1 MPLSPPWMSLGQ
13 HNLSGE
19 GSNMKLR
26 RLPDIALV
34 VGLATLAL
42 NAQIADEHLQKCDAA
57 YGKAKYTEAVRHCTK
72 AIEAK
77 PGFEEAL
84 ITRASA
90 YKNLGNDNA
99 AIADYTELIR
109 LTNGMAMAYFYR
121 AGILQKLGRDND
133 AIADL
138 TASVTKDPKGLFA
151 ARSYYHRGQLY
162 DKVGKSD
169 DAQSDYWN
177 AVKLKPDYGEAK
189 AKVKY
194 PFGDLTITEAAN
206 RIIPDFTIPGA
217 ATPTKPMP
225 TPVAVVK
232 PVPALAP
239 SVSTPSTWQRM
250 VLTGTGISVASP
262 VPYVLE
268 NDKPDPLLEAMEANV
283 DWSMTDGGLWATV
296 RYQKWDQKFAKVSDV
311 LKNTVSIIFNDPKAG
326 AQFVKDTTFL
336 GEAAAVID
344 QERFDTY
351 GKKQVRQK
359 MILFGKPDDYTQLNF
374 VHPAGDKVAAAKVDQ
389 IIASFKKEGA
399 VVASV
404 SKLAPANWKTYNFG
418 GLLFEFPTPP
428 SPESCKSPAMPGS
441 TKICGKWG
449 DTDMSIDI
457 TYRNYGNSVV
467 PQPGQLAA
475 QHLRF
480 TKEIEAGDTG
490 YKDYKTE
497 PYPINLGEAVK
508 VTNTSA
514 FSRTDTFFIRRG
526 PEVWQVSVWHFNRWD
541 GVRDAVK
548 RVNGSF
554 KFKP

>member
-1 MPLSPPWMSLGQ
+1 
-13 HNLSGE
+13 
-19 GSNMKLR
+19 MKLISAGR
-26 RLPDIALV
+26 IAFAIAIGV
-34 VGLATLAL
+34 IGTS
-42 NAQIADEHLQKCDAA
+42 AQTAEQHLQKCDAS
-57 YGKAKYTEAVRHCTK
+57 YAKSKYSDAVKHCTK
-72 AIEAK
+72 AIEAR

-84 ITRASA
+84 ITRAAA
-90 YKNLGNDNA
+90 YKNVGNDNA
-99 AIADYTELIR
+99 AIADYTEVIR
-109 LTNGMAMAYFYR
+109 LTDGMAMAYFYR
-121 AGILQKLGRDND
+121 AGVYEKLGRIDD

-138 TASVTKDPKGLFA
+138 TASVTRDPKGLFA
-151 ARSYYHRGQLY
+151 ARSHYQRGLLY
-162 DKVGKSD
+162 DRIGKG
-169 DAQSDYWN
+169 DAAQADYWS
-177 AVKLKPDYGEAK
+177 AVRLKPDYAQAK
-189 AKVKY
+189 AKIKN
-194 PFGDLTITEAAN
+194 PFGDLTLTEAAN
-206 RIIPDFTIPGA
+206 RIIPGV
-217 ATPTKPMP
+217 ATPESDGPAKPAPIP
-225 TPVAVVK
+225 TPLAVVK
-232 PVPALAP
+232 PVPAPASIP
-239 SVSTPSTWQRM
+239 PATIPSTWKRM
-250 VLTGTGISVASP
+250 VLTGTGVSVASP

-296 RYQKWDQKFAKVSDV
+296 RYQKWDQKFATVSDV
-311 LKNTVSIIFNDPKAG
+311 LKNTVNIIFNDPKAG

-475 QHLRF
+475 QHLQF
-480 TKEIEAGDTG
+480 TKEIEANDKG
-490 YKDYKTE
+490 YKDYQNA
-497 PYPINLGEAVK
+497 PYSINSGEAVK

-514 FSRTDTFFIRRG
+514 FSRTDTIFIRRG
-526 PEVWQVSVWHFNRWD
+526 NETWQVSIWHFNRWD
-541 GVRDAVK
+541 GVRDAVT
-548 RVNGSF
+548 RTLGSL
-554 KFKP
+554 KFKE